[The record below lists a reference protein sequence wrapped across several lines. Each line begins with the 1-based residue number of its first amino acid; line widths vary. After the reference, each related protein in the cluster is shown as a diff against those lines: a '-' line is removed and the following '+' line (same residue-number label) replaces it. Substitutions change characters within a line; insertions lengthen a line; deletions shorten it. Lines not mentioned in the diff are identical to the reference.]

1 MRRRNVHIVSQRGT
15 RPSNEVT
22 MSTCINGVIVYAAT
36 LAELIQIIS
45 ESAN

>member
-1 MRRRNVHIVSQRGT
+1 MRRRNVHTVLKWGSG
-15 RPSNEVT
+15 PGNEVT